1 MTSGSKCSCSPSQH
15 SHNHFTSSSCS
26 SSIHTT
32 FNTTTRPGRNPDSTM
47 AQPVPPQQLILPT
60 IYALLPP
67 ASYASFISQLSLLAI
82 HAAPYT
88 VRDDIYHPTNTVLP
102 QPRTLRLRA
111 KRRPSTESSGS
122 RKGKEK
128 EVVFDEEDDENWDY
142 DLNYVSGLM
151 NASEY
156 RDMEVRSYIGVDVLA
171 EKSREGI
178 ESFLEAMDF
187 K

>member
-1 MTSGSKCSCSPSQH
+1 MTQQ
-15 SHNHFTSSSCS
+15 T
-26 SSIHTT
+26 
-32 FNTTTRPGRNPDSTM
+32 
-47 AQPVPPQQLILPT
+47 QPQQLVLPT

-67 ASYASFISQLSLLAI
+67 AAHAAFISQISLLAI

-88 VRDDIYHPTNTVLP
+88 VRDDIYNPTNTVLP

-111 KRRPSTESSGS
+111 KRRASADSPGS
-122 RKGKEK
+122 RKGKER
-128 EVVFDEEDDENWDY
+128 EVVVDDEDDENWDY

-156 RDMEVRSYIGVDVLA
+156 RGMEVRSYIGVDVLA
-171 EKSREGI
+171 EKSRDGI
-178 ESFLEAMDF
+178 EDFLEAMDF